1 MEDLAGKLNDILNS
15 PQGMQQVQELAGMLG
30 LGNPAPSP
38 PAAPPQ
44 PAALPGL
51 AGVSPDMMNAMLRL
65 APLMND
71 LQREDDTTRLLQ
83 ALRPLLSEARR
94 QRVDRAIQMVR
105 MLRILPQLA
114 GDGNAVDAVIRIIE
128 VDAVCDV
135 FLFKNPHDIGLDVI
149 GHGENLLSACDEIIV
164 S

>member
-30 LGNPAPSP
+30 LGNPASSP

-105 MLRILPQLA
+105 MLRILPQLQESGA
-114 GDGNAVDAVIRIIE
+114 LSSLLQ
-128 VDAVCDV
+128 
-135 FLFKNPHDIGLDVI
+135 LF
-149 GHGENLLSACDEIIV
+149 
-164 S
+164 